1 MSDPAAGQAPGTILC
16 LNAGS
21 SSLKFAL
28 FQRGTDGEEE
38 LAAGSVEGLST
49 PNAHA
54 SLSVSGRRSET
65 PSKNDHAGALAAAFE
80 LLDRGRLPRA
90 TLVGH
95 RVVHG
100 GPDHVQP
107 ALIDAALLGSLR
119 ALVPLAP
126 LHMPAALAGIEAASR
141 ELPEAIQVACFDT
154 SFHAQMPDIAKRLAL
169 PSALYDSG
177 IRRYGFHGLSYEY
190 VLSRLGVP
198 LPARIV
204 IAHLGNG
211 SSLAAVQNGRSVD
224 TTMGFTPGGG
234 IMMGT
239 RSGDVDPGVVLYL
252 LREKQLSADAVEQTL
267 ERESG
272 LLGVGGASDVKTLIE
287 RAPTDPR
294 ARLALSMFGYSV
306 RKAIGGYIAA
316 LGGLDLLVFTGGI
329 GEHTPSIRADACLGL
344 EAFGVELDPARNSRN
359 DALISAEHSRC
370 RVQVVATDEDKMV
383 ARHARAVAGGAVSAL
398 TPGR

>member
-1 MSDPAAGQAPGTILC
+1 MSEAEPAGDRILC

-28 FQRGTDGEEE
+28 FQCSGEREE
-38 LAAGSVEGLST
+38 ALATG
-49 PNAHA
+49 
-54 SLSVSGRRSET
+54 SVSGLGTPHAQASLAVSGQHSEAS
-65 PSKNDHAGALAAAFE
+65 SKNDHAGALAAAFE
-80 LLDRGRLPRA
+80 LLDRGQLPRA

-100 GPDHVQP
+100 GANHVQP
-107 ALIDAALLGSLR
+107 ALIDAALIASLN

-126 LHMPAALAGIEAASR
+126 LHLPAALAGIEAASKQ
-141 ELPEAIQVACFDT
+141 LPGLPQVACFDT
-154 SFHAQMPDIAKRLAL
+154 SFHASMPELAKRLPLPAAL
-169 PSALYDSG
+169 SDSG

-190 VLSRLGVP
+190 VLSTLGAT
-198 LPARIV
+198 LPARVV

-211 SSLAAVQNGRSVD
+211 SSLVAIKNGRSID

-239 RSGDVDPGVVLYL
+239 RSGDVDPGVILYL
-252 LREKQLSADAVEQTL
+252 LREKQYSANAVEQAL

-272 LLGVGGASDVKTLIE
+272 LLGVGGASDMKTLVE

-294 ARLALSMFGYSV
+294 ARLAVSLFAYSV
-306 RKAIGGYIAA
+306 RKAIGGYMAA

-329 GEHTPSIRADACLGL
+329 GEHTPVVREEACAGL
-344 EAFGVELDPARNSRN
+344 EALGIELDPAQNARNSGV
-359 DALISAEHSRC
+359 ISTERSAC
-370 RVQVVATDEDKMV
+370 RVRVIATDEDKMV
-383 ARHARAVAGGAVSAL
+383 ARHTRSVVRSRGV
-398 TPGR
+398 